1 MHACLAAALG
11 LSPAAF
17 VREVGLL
24 HPPTPATSIS
34 PQVKVQYLPMSLL
47 LYIYTTRSPAFSQ
60 HSKPSRS
67 FAKKPRAS
75 SHSSLGSCKCGRPL
89 KQKQR
94 ASREEEEVNLVAVLV
109 HKPRRQRQGHIPPLR
124 PRALTIGTQPVLA
137 AALVCRAAWTPP
149 RGKRRRVVWNGG

>member
-34 PQVKVQYLPMSLL
+34 PPTSKSNTLPV
-47 LYIYTTRSPAFSQ
+47 SPAIYIPVDLQLSHNIFQ
-60 HSKPSRS
+60 AEQSRS
-67 FAKKPRAS
+67 FAKKPWA
-75 SHSSLGSCKCGRPL
+75 SSLGSCKCGRPL

-109 HKPRRQRQGHIPPLR
+109 HKPCRQRQGHIPPLR